1 MKFVYLPNGTAIL
14 SDTQHQMYLK
24 MKSYFEEQKT
34 EVLFSNKI
42 RKRLDIGSTNFNYL
56 LIILTENGLIER
68 PERGVIKLNKLNN

>member
-14 SDTQHQMYLK
+14 SDIQYQMYIK
-24 MKSYFEEQKT
+24 MKSYFDEQKT

-42 RKRLDIGSTNFNYL
+42 RKHLQIGSTNFNYL

-68 PERGVIKLNKLNN
+68 PERGVIKLNNIKQ

>member
-1 MKFVYLPNGTAIL
+1 MKIIAMENNTAVL

-24 MKSYFEEQKT
+24 MKSYFEEKNTDEILSKQ
-34 EVLFSNKI
+34 I

-68 PERGVIKLNKLNN
+68 PERGVIKLNNIKQ